1 MDKCKYKTE
10 LRIRRKHRVR
20 KKISG
25 SAECPRLSIFRSLRH
40 MYAQVI
46 DDENGVTLAAA
57 STMSEKFEDLKAK
70 GNCQA
75 ASKVGEAVARKAM
88 ALGIR
93 RVCFDRSGF
102 QYHGRVR
109 ALAEAARKTG
119 LLF

>member
-1 MDKCKYKTE
+1 
-10 LRIRRKHRVR
+10 
-20 KKISG
+20 
-25 SAECPRLSIFRSLRH
+25 

-46 DDENGVTLAAA
+46 DDENGVTLAVA
-57 STMSEKFEDLKAK
+57 STMSEKFDNLKAK

-75 ASKVGEAVARKAM
+75 AAHVGEAVARKAM

-93 RVCFDRSGF
+93 RVSFDRSGF